1 MTAGDWP
8 IARVL
13 VLGGTGFVGRS
24 VCAALASRQWR
35 VRVLT
40 RDAAKARPLSVLPS
54 LEVYPGSPHDEATL
68 TRALEGVDAVVN
80 LVGILH
86 ESRRESFQRAHVE
99 LPARVARACRE
110 AGVPRLVHMS
120 ALKADPAGP
129 SAYLRSRG
137 LGEQAVWREAGD
149 LAVTALRPSVIF
161 GREDRFVNLFAAM
174 ATFAPV
180 IPLAGGR
187 ARFQPV
193 WVEDVARAIAECLPD
208 GRTAGQT
215 YELCGP
221 RSYTL
226 AEIVSWAARLRGL
239 RRIVVPL
246 PNWAANLQAWVLE
259 HLPGP
264 LMTRDNLRSMSV
276 DNVCACGWPD
286 ILGFAPGAMEDV
298 VPVYL
303 AGSVPRDPYA
313 RFRERGSR
321 RGPPSP

>member
-1 MTAGDWP
+1 MTGGDWP

-40 RDAAKARPLSVLPS
+40 RDVAKARPLSVLPS
-54 LEVYPGSPHDEATL
+54 IEVFPGSPHDNA
-68 TRALEGVDAVVN
+68 ALARSLVGVDAVVN

-86 ESRRESFQRAHVE
+86 ETRRESFQRAHVD

-120 ALKADPAGP
+120 ALKADPEGP

-137 LGEQAVWREAGD
+137 LGEQAVWREAGGV
-149 LAVTALRPSVIF
+149 AVTALRPSVIF

-193 WVEDVARAIAECLPD
+193 WVEDVARAVALCLPD
-208 GRTAGQT
+208 RRTAGQT
-215 YELCGP
+215 FELCGP

-226 AEIVSWAARLRGL
+226 AEIVSWAACMRGL
-239 RRIVVPL
+239 RRVVLPL
-246 PNWAANLQAWVLE
+246 PDWAANLQAWVLE

-276 DNVCACGWPD
+276 DNVCSCDWPD
-286 ILGFAPGAMEDV
+286 ALGFTPSAMEAV
-298 VPVYL
+298 VPGYL
-303 AGSVPRDPYA
+303 AGSVPTDPYA
-313 RFRERGSR
+313 RFRERASR
-321 RGPPSP
+321 RSPPGP